1 VENHLNMVRPVTEE
15 PAVSLR
21 VIAALLN
28 SEVVD
33 AAFRCISGSV
43 AVSATELEALPLPS
57 PGAARR
63 LEELLEAG
71 ATADAL
77 QDQIRDLYM
86 REQTHAA
93 A

>member
-1 VENHLNMVRPVTEE
+1 MENHLNMVRPMVEK

-21 VIAALLN
+21 VIAAFLN

-57 PGAARR
+57 PAQRGAWKASGGRQFQGDPSEPIR
-63 LEELLEAG
+63 AG
-71 ATADAL
+71 
-77 QDQIRDLYM
+77 LYM
-86 REQTHAA
+86 REQTHVAA
-93 A
+93 